1 MRGGINLQIVRS
13 LVRRDLH
20 MYFNNPTGYVFI
32 TLFIFLSAA
41 AAFWQDRFFLNN
53 LANLDRLN
61 VVFPYLLLFF
71 VPALTMSVWSEERKQ
86 GTDEL
91 LLTLPA
97 TDLEIVLGKYLA
109 TLGIY
114 TASLVLSLSHVIVL
128 FWLGSPDPGL
138 MIGNYIGY
146 WLVGAALIA
155 IGMLASL
162 LTANTTIA
170 YVLGAL
176 FCTLF
181 TALDNLVSIFDRD
194 IGRALTALGVYEHFN
209 DFARGV
215 ISFSGILYFL
225 SVIGLL
231 LYLNVLLI
239 GRRHWPPQADGFPMW
254 LHQTVRAV
262 AIGVLLI
269 SFGAVVGRAS
279 LRLDVTAEQLHSLS
293 DETRR
298 LLRELPDDRPVFIQA
313 YLSTAVPENY
323 VQTRENLIGTLREI
337 DAAAGA
343 RVEVLLQETDPFSE
357 TARDAR
363 ERFGISARQV
373 PDPRS
378 ARAGF
383 ADVFL
388 GVAVTCGA
396 EEQVVPFFDRGLSA
410 EYELARAIRV
420 VARTERKRIGV
431 VNTAAKL
438 FGGMDFQTFQS
449 SPPWPVVEELKKQ
462 YEVVQISV
470 EAPITEALDGILV
483 VLPSSLSQAEMDNL
497 ALSIEGGTP
506 ALLLV
511 DPLPVI
517 DTTLAPSERAG
528 ANQNPFMQQQQAP
541 PKDKGNI
548 EGLLAR
554 LGVSWNKGA
563 IVWDAYNPHPDLAHL
578 PDEVVFVGAGNEN
591 ELAFNSSSRASD
603 ALQELVLLF
612 PGQLEP
618 GAAGGL
624 EFEPLVRTGAVSGIL
639 PYQQMVRRTF
649 FGSQVN
655 TNLPHRA
662 DGRDYTV
669 AARVRPAGSESA
681 DSSTAG
687 VNLIVVADI
696 DFISEQ
702 FFEIRKMG
710 PASMHFD
717 NVTFFLN
724 AMDVLMG
731 DESFIDLRNR
741 RVRHRTL
748 QRVEAQTRQFIEQ
761 RSAEELEAESEADN
775 ALAEAQRR
783 LDQKVEEVRGRSD
796 LDDQTKQIMARN
808 LQEVESRRFDVLK
821 ANIETEKEAKIASSK
836 ENMESQIRRIQSGI
850 RTFAV
855 LFPPIPVF
863 VLGVV
868 IFFRRQRRAREG
880 AAVAHRLRS

>member
-1 MRGGINLQIVRS
+1 MRGGVNRQVVGA

-97 TDLEIVLGKYLA
+97 TDLEVVLGKYLA

-114 TASLVLSLSHVIVL
+114 TASLFLSLSHVIVL

-138 MIGNYIGY
+138 MFGNYVGY

-181 TALDNLVSIFDRD
+181 TALDSLVSIFNRD
-194 IGRALTALGVYEHFN
+194 LGRALTALGIFEHFN

-254 LHQTVRAV
+254 LHQTVRAA

-269 SFGAVVGRAS
+269 GFGAVAGRAS

-298 LLRELPDDRPVFIQA
+298 LLRELPADRPVFIQA
-313 YLSTAVPENY
+313 YLSEAVPEGY

-337 DAAAGA
+337 DAAAGG
-343 RVEVLLQETDPFSE
+343 RVEVLLQKTDPYSD

-373 PDPRS
+373 ADPRS

-383 ADVFL
+383 AEVFL

-396 EEQVVPFFDRGLSA
+396 EEQVIPFFDRGLSA

-420 VARTERKRIGV
+420 VARSERKRVGV

-449 SPPWPVVEELKKQ
+449 TPPWPVVEELKKQ
-462 YEVVQISV
+462 YEVVQISA

-483 VLPSSLSQAEMDNL
+483 VLPSSLSREEMDNL
-497 ALSIEGGTP
+497 AASIEGGTP

-528 ANQNPFMQQQQAP
+528 AGQNPFMQQQAP
-541 PKDKGNI
+541 PKEKGDI
-548 EGLLAR
+548 EGFLAR
-554 LGVSWNKGA
+554 VGVRWNKGA
-563 IVWDAYNPHPDLAHL
+563 IVWDSYNPHPDLAHL
-578 PDEVVFVGAGNEN
+578 PEEVVFVGAGNEN
-591 ELAFNSSSRASD
+591 ELAFSRSSRASD

-612 PGQLEP
+612 PGHLEP

-624 EFEPLVRTGAVSGIL
+624 EFEPLIRTGTVSGIL

-649 FGSQVN
+649 FGSQID
-655 TNLPHRA
+655 TSLPHRP

-669 AARVRPAGSESA
+669 AARVRPAGSQSA
-681 DSSTAG
+681 DTSAAG

-710 PASMHFD
+710 PATMNFD

-724 AMDVLMG
+724 AMDVLLG

-748 QRVEAQTRQFIEQ
+748 RRVEAQTRQFIE
-761 RSAEELEAESEADN
+761 RRTAEEQQAESEAEK
-775 ALAEAQRR
+775 ALSEAQLR
-783 LDQKVEEVRGRSD
+783 LDQKVEEVRQRPD
-796 LDDQTKQIMARN
+796 LDEQTKQIMARN
-808 LQEVESRRFDVLK
+808 LQEVESRRFEVLK
-821 ANIETEKEAKIASSK
+821 ANIETEKESKIATSK

>member
-1 MRGGINLQIVRS
+1 MRAGVNRQVVGA

-71 VPALTMSVWSEERKQ
+71 VPALTMAVWSEERKQ

-97 TDLEIVLGKYLA
+97 TDLEVVLGKYLA

-114 TASLVLSLSHVIVL
+114 TASLFLSLSHVIVL

-138 MIGNYIGY
+138 MVGNYIGY

-181 TALDNLVSIFDRD
+181 TALDSLVSIFNRD
-194 IGRALTALGVYEHFN
+194 LGRALTALGMFEHFN

-231 LYLNVLLI
+231 LYLNVLLL

-254 LHQTVRAV
+254 LHQTVRAI

-269 SFGAVVGRAS
+269 GFGTVAGRAS

-298 LLRELPDDRPVFIQA
+298 LLRELPADRPVFIQA
-313 YLSTAVPENY
+313 YLSEAVPESY

-343 RVEVLLQETDPFSE
+343 RVEVLLQETDPFSD

-373 PDPRS
+373 ADPRS

-396 EEQVVPFFDRGLSA
+396 EEQVIPFFDRGLSA

-420 VARTERKRIGV
+420 VARSERKRVGV

-449 SPPWPVVEELKKQ
+449 APPWPVVEELKKQ

-470 EAPITEALDGILV
+470 EAPIT
-483 VLPSSLSQAEMDNL
+483 
-497 ALSIEGGTP
+497 
-506 ALLLV
+506 
-511 DPLPVI
+511 
-517 DTTLAPSERAG
+517 
-528 ANQNPFMQQQQAP
+528 
-541 PKDKGNI
+541 
-548 EGLLAR
+548 
-554 LGVSWNKGA
+554 
-563 IVWDAYNPHPDLAHL
+563 
-578 PDEVVFVGAGNEN
+578 
-591 ELAFNSSSRASD
+591 
-603 ALQELVLLF
+603 
-612 PGQLEP
+612 
-618 GAAGGL
+618 
-624 EFEPLVRTGAVSGIL
+624 
-639 PYQQMVRRTF
+639 
-649 FGSQVN
+649 
-655 TNLPHRA
+655 
-662 DGRDYTV
+662 
-669 AARVRPAGSESA
+669 
-681 DSSTAG
+681 
-687 VNLIVVADI
+687 
-696 DFISEQ
+696 
-702 FFEIRKMG
+702 
-710 PASMHFD
+710 
-717 NVTFFLN
+717 
-724 AMDVLMG
+724 
-731 DESFIDLRNR
+731 
-741 RVRHRTL
+741 
-748 QRVEAQTRQFIEQ
+748 
-761 RSAEELEAESEADN
+761 
-775 ALAEAQRR
+775 
-783 LDQKVEEVRGRSD
+783 
-796 LDDQTKQIMARN
+796 
-808 LQEVESRRFDVLK
+808 
-821 ANIETEKEAKIASSK
+821 
-836 ENMESQIRRIQSGI
+836 
-850 RTFAV
+850 
-855 LFPPIPVF
+855 
-863 VLGVV
+863 
-868 IFFRRQRRAREG
+868 
-880 AAVAHRLRS
+880 